1 MNEMPDSDHQI
12 SVSFHDSI
20 AEIGAADWD
29 ICACPEAAAS
39 LVLKIEARWRVAAAA
54 LAEFALQAI
63 SPARSALS
71 LGRCYAVENI
81 LPNADGLER
90 LVIGE
95 G

>member
-1 MNEMPDSDHQI
+1 MSAMGNWSLIWWQEL
-12 SVSFHDSI
+12 
-20 AEIGAADWD
+20 G
-29 ICACPEAAAS
+29 ACPEAAAS
-39 LVLKIEARWRVAAAA
+39 LVLKIEARWRVAVAA

-63 SPARSALS
+63 GPARSALS